1 MRYDLITLSREFGAG
16 ARELAALLGDALGW
30 RVLDADIALN
40 VANRLGLERSSLAQ
54 WDEHAPTLLETLGSS
69 MLIGT
74 PELPITAAMAA
85 RPAALDVA
93 AATRA
98 VLEEAA
104 AAPPVIIVGH
114 GAQAIFAQRPR
125 TLRIRLVAPLADRS
139 RRIARRQGLSEK
151 DATELARHFDR
162 DRAHYVKEFIGRDVS
177 DPLLYTL
184 QVNTAEVSLP
194 EIVPIVQLMLAERTS

>member
-1 MRYDLITLSREFGAG
+1 
-16 ARELAALLGDALGW
+16 
-30 RVLDADIALN
+30 
-40 VANRLGLERSSLAQ
+40 
-54 WDEHAPTLLETLGSS
+54 
-69 MLIGT
+69 
-74 PELPITAAMAA
+74 
-85 RPAALDVA
+85 
-93 AATRA
+93 A

-139 RRIARRQGLSEK
+139 RRIARRLGLSEK

-177 DPLLYTL
+177 DPLLYTW